1 MRVFSFRYVVIL
13 SWNVPLLRER
23 TIRDRLYK
31 YFTYTNTHRYID
43 ALPKSFKTHSDTAQS
58 TTGMAPSQF
67 TDSDVLTWKKKN
79 VHVRSIMAKFSVGQ
93 HIRISKEMKFTK
105 DAEQN
110 IGQEIFQI
118 NKRIKRTH
126 RPHCEL

>member
-1 MRVFSFRYVVIL
+1 
-13 SWNVPLLRER
+13 
-23 TIRDRLYK
+23 
-31 YFTYTNTHRYID
+31 
-43 ALPKSFKTHSDTAQS
+43 
-58 TTGMAPSQF
+58 
-67 TDSDVLTWKKKN
+67 
-79 VHVRSIMAKFSVGQ
+79 MAKFSVGQ